1 MQLDVFGSYQKNRQE
16 FRRQVKIIWDS
27 EANKESAETLS
38 TSKITQGDLKDKSE
52 VGKASLILK

>member
-1 MQLDVFGSYQKNRQE
+1 MFGSYQKNRQE